1 MRRAPVTWLLL
12 AGIGLMFAAE
22 TWLGGST
29 ETQVLVFLGANVP
42 QLVWGGQWW
51 RLFTCLFIHI
61 GALHLLLNSY
71 ALYQLGTMFEVLMGS
86 GRMLAVYFASG
97 LGGALASL
105 FFMRGDLSAGASGAI
120 FGLLGAL
127 VGFLMRRRNRLHPSG
142 KQLLSSLLLW
152 AGINVVFGLTNP
164 MIDNAGHGGG
174 AVTGLVL
181 GLLLRER
188 QRPER
193 SYPETVEGG
202 GAV

>member
-1 MRRAPVTWLLL
+1 MRQAPVTWLVL

-29 ETQVLVFLGANVP
+29 DTRVLVFLGANVP
-42 QLVWGGQWW
+42 PLVWAGQWW
-51 RLFTCLFIHI
+51 RLFASLFIHI
-61 GALHLLLNSY
+61 GVIHLLLNGY

-86 GRMLAVYFASG
+86 GRMLGVYLASG

-127 VGFLMRRRNRLHPSG
+127 VGFLMRRRDRLNPGG

-164 MIDNAGHGGG
+164 MIDNAGHAGG

-181 GLLLRER
+181 GLMLRER
-188 QRPER
+188 QRPEPP
-193 SYPETVEGG
+193 YPEMGEGG